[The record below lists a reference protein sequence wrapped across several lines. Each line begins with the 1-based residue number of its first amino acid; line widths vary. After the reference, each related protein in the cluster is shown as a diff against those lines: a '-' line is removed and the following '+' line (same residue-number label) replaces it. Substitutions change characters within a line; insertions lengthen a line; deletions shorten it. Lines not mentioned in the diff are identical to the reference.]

1 MNYLHYIQ
9 ISIIVKKVYKHT
21 NQIFDRK
28 IKYIILIIF
37 FQNKCCF
44 LMHAKTL
51 GCFNV

>member
-28 IKYIILIIF
+28 IKYIILMIF
-37 FQNKCCF
+37 F
-44 LMHAKTL
+44 KTSAVF
-51 GCFNV
+51 FNAC